1 MIVAV
6 LNHTTEFPSINAE
19 STLAKTQSSRK
30 EKSLLKSIFIFPCL
44 RVRVFA
50 NIFLSAWKPV
60 SRLLFA
66 AALLPAHAVAEDTL
80 TAVLQ
85 QLRVQETLHFSYR
98 ETRTLQLLAAPWQAT
113 GDLYTSPRQ
122 MVIAQQSPT
131 PVLTVISAGRML
143 HIDSAQDLQR
153 SLKLEQPFA
162 VPGMEPF
169 MQLLYG
175 TGVQTELEQQYTL
188 SFDTAAQRWLLQLVP
203 QQHAQHGIIRM
214 QLSGA
219 SGHIPDR
226 LLLEQVDG
234 DHTEWQLSLLSQGA
248 AADRELQQALDLLLD
263 H

>member
-1 MIVAV
+1 MLFNKERYLYDLCA
-6 LNHTTEFPSINAE
+6 
-19 STLAKTQSSRK
+19 LA
-30 EKSLLKSIFIFPCL
+30 
-44 RVRVFA
+44 RVF
-50 NIFLSAWKPV
+50 LSVWKPV
-60 SRLLFA
+60 NLLLFA
-66 AALLPAHAVAEDTL
+66 IAVLPATVTAQDTL

-85 QLRVQETLHFSYR
+85 RLRVQETLHFSYR

-143 HIDSAQDLQR
+143 HIDSTQDLQR

-175 TGVQTELEQQYTL
+175 TGGQSELEQQYTL
-188 SFDTAAQRWLLQLVP
+188 GFDTAAQRWSLQLVP
-203 QQHAQHGIIRM
+203 QQHTQHGIIRM

-219 SGHIPDR
+219 SGRGPDR
-226 LLLEQVDG
+226 LLLEQADG
-234 DHTEWQLSLLSQGA
+234 DHTEWQLSLLSQGT
-248 AADRELQQALDLLLD
+248 AADRDLQQALEQLLD